1 MRPQTSSIACFL
13 GFLAAAGLAHADVP
27 KWINGLQ
34 PVSMGIVAR
43 VQPSQQGDVVVL
55 AGGQDQGMRP
65 GMHCLVRRGDRN
77 IADLLIVAARE
88 DRSAAL
94 ILSSDETPK
103 MGDIVKIK
111 TF

>member
-1 MRPQTSSIACFL
+1 MHPQTLSIACLL
-13 GFLAAAGLAHADVP
+13 GFSAAAAVAYADVP
-27 KWINGLQ
+27 KWINGIQ
-34 PVSMGIVAR
+34 PVSMGIVAS

-65 GMHCLVRRGDRN
+65 GMHCLVRRGDRKV
-77 IADLLIVAARE
+77 ADLVIVAARE

-94 ILSSDETPK
+94 ILSSDETPQ